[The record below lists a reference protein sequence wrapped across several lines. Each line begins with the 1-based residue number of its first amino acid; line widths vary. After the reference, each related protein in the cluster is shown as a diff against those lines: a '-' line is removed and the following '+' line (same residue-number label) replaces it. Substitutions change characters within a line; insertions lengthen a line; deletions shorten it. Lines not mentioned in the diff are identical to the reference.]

1 MKKHL
6 LPYLFLGFGA
16 LLTSAGCNTPAQKQP
31 AKASQLGLEPRIDSL
46 LTAMSTEEKL
56 AQLANNSFMTT
67 PDNDRLGI
75 PGFVM
80 DDGPHG
86 VRFQKATAW
95 PTGMGLVAT
104 WNRSLAQ
111 QVGQAMGEEFWA
123 FGKHQQLGPCIDLV
137 QDPRGGRSAESGGED
152 PFLIGQV
159 ASHIAKGIQ
168 TTPVMATVKHF
179 MIEGKQATRHTR
191 NELFTDRGVMEHYGY
206 NFRTVIQE
214 GAVLSVMSAYNLL
227 NGEHAAESPYLLNT
241 VLRERWGF
249 PFYVVSDWDAV
260 HDTKKAITAG
270 NDVCMGSDDYTK
282 DLPGLVKSGAVPMS
296 VIDAAVRNV
305 LRTKIMA
312 GLLDFYPTSS
322 PAAANTPAH
331 TKLNQQAARESV
343 ILLKNTD
350 NLLPLN
356 KATVRRIALI
366 GPNAD
371 QGNLNCYGSS
381 ETSPPYSVSLKEGL
395 EKKLGLDKISFAKGC
410 DMNSA
415 DTSGFRRARELA
427 RGADVVIFA
436 AGLDSTQE
444 GEEYNSGHDR
454 ANKSVTLPGRQQ
466 ALIKAL
472 ARANPN
478 VVVVVQSG
486 GVCALHESL
495 PNTKA
500 LLYSFYAGQEAGTA
514 LADVLVGDYNPA
526 GRMPVTMPTGDAQLP
541 AWGDD
546 LRDANGVGYRLYDR
560 NGMKPEFA
568 FGAGLSYTTFEYSN
582 LKLPAATTAAGAP
595 VTISVDVQ
603 NTGAGAGDEV
613 VQLYVSDKSSKLP
626 MPEKQLKGFERIGLA
641 PRQKKTVTFLLSA
654 EDFYYWNEQSKA
666 YEVHPGAY
674 AFKVGG
680 ASDKLTLGGT
690 FTLQAAPPRPDLKIT
705 QVFTVP
711 RFPLPGQT
719 VTFYAMVKNMGT
731 APVGAASQLGID
743 FSVDNAAVASLAG
756 LAQPLLPGQ
765 ARLLAATT
773 NRWKPTAAGT
783 FSLGAVLDKGNAI
796 SEWMEDNNRF
806 TRPIRVYASQPAAQ
820 SAP

>member
-6 LPYLFLGFGA
+6 CLHLFLGLGA
-16 LLTSAGCNTPAQKQP
+16 LLASTGCNTQAQKQS
-31 AKASQLGLEPRIDSL
+31 AQASQLGLEPRIDSL
-46 LTAMSTEEKL
+46 LAAMSTEEKL
-56 AQLANNSFMTT
+56 AQLTNNSFMTT
-67 PDNDRLGI
+67 PDNARLRI

-86 VRFQKATAW
+86 VRFQKAIAW
-95 PTGMGLVAT
+95 PTGMGMVAT

-123 FGKHQQLGPCIDLV
+123 FGKHQQLGPCIDLA

-159 ASHIAKGIQ
+159 QSHMAKGIQ

-206 NFRTVIQE
+206 HFRTVVQE

-260 HDTKKAITAG
+260 HDTKKAIMAG

-296 VIDAAVRNV
+296 AIDEAVRNV

-312 GLLDFYPTSS
+312 GLLDFYPKGSK
-322 PAAANTPAH
+322 ADANTPAH
-331 TKLNQQAARESV
+331 TKLNQQAARESI

-356 KATVRRIALI
+356 KATVKRIALI

-371 QGNLNCYGSS
+371 KGNLNCYGSS
-381 ETSPPYSVSLKEGL
+381 ETSPPYSVSLKQGL
-395 EKKLGLDKISFAKGC
+395 ETKLGLNKISFAKGC

-415 DTSGFRRARELA
+415 DTSGFKLARELA

-454 ANKSVTLPGRQQ
+454 ANRSATLPGQQQ
-466 ALIKAL
+466 ALINAL
-472 ARANPN
+472 AKANPKMI
-478 VVVVVQSG
+478 VVVQSG

-495 PNTKA
+495 PRTKA

-526 GRMPVTMPTGDAQLP
+526 GRLPVTMPTGDAQLP

-546 LRDANGVGYRLYDR
+546 LRDANGVGYRLYDKK
-560 NGMKPEFA
+560 GMKPEFA
-568 FGAGLSYTTFEYSN
+568 FGAGLSYTTFQYTN
-582 LKLPAATTAAGAP
+582 LKLPAATAAAGAP
-595 VTISVDVQ
+595 VTISVDVT
-603 NTGAGAGDEV
+603 NTGAVAGDEV
-613 VQLYVSDKSSKLP
+613 VQLYVLDKSSKLP

-641 PRQKKTVTFLLSA
+641 PKQKKTVTFTLSA
-654 EDFYYWNEQSKA
+654 EDFYQWNEQTKA

-674 AFKVGG
+674 AFKVGS
-680 ASDKLTLGGT
+680 ASDNLPLGGA
-690 FTLQAAPPRPDLKIT
+690 FTLQAAPAKPDLKIT

-711 RFPLPGQT
+711 RFPLPGQA

-731 APVGAASQLGID
+731 APVSGASKLDIA
-743 FSVDNAAVASLAG
+743 FSVGNAPVASLAG
-756 LAQPLLPGQ
+756 IGQPLLPGQ
-765 ARLLAATT
+765 ARLLPATA
-773 NRWKPTAAGT
+773 NNWKPTAAGT
-783 FSLGAVLDKGNAI
+783 FSLGAVIDKSNLI
-796 SEWMEDNNRF
+796 SEWLEGNNSF
-806 TRPIRVYASQPAAQ
+806 TRPIKVYSNPPAQ
-820 SAP
+820 